1 MGGVNPGKA
10 LPHTMGG
17 VNPGRRP
24 LPLRGVNPGNHCDYG
39 GVNPGNHCDYGG
51 LTRGGADY
59 HYVGGLTQG
68 TTTTSGANLNSSTIP
83 SAAQLPRAGQ

>member
-1 MGGVNPGKA
+1 MTLGGVYPPSTVVVGGGVNPGKA

-39 GVNPGNHCDYGG
+39 GLTRGSADYHYGGG
-51 LTRGGADY
+51 LTRGS
-59 HYVGGLTQG
+59 
-68 TTTTSGANLNSSTIP
+68 TTVVVQQAEPI
-83 SAAQLPRAGQ
+83 